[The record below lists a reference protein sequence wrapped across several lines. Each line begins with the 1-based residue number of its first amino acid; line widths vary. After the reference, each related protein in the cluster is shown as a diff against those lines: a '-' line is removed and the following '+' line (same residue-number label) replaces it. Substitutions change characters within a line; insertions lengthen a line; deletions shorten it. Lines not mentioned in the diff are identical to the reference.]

1 MRTNSISSSV
11 TTYSNVK
18 KVESSSKPVEAT
30 EQNKVTEQNK
40 DSVEINR
47 SLIPKDYNT
56 KMQELKRT
64 MVFSNSKYSSFQSLV
79 STIFQTQRKKDL
91 ELGIDAEDFIKMSQ
105 LGSEFKNVKANTVFN
120 LKFQNNIS
128 ENSYWSVKNTSERI
142 VDFAKAI
149 TENDS
154 TKVDKTIEAF
164 KKGYNQAINK
174 FGGVVP
180 SISQNTYNTV
190 MKEFDKWKAEI
201 EANNEVN
208 NTKANSVFD
217 EILK

>member
-1 MRTNSISSSV
+1 MRTNSISA

-128 ENSYWSVKNTSERI
+128 ENNYWSVKNTSERI

-201 EANNEVN
+201 EDNNEVN

>member
-1 MRTNSISSSV
+1 MRTNSISA

-47 SLIPKDYNT
+47 NLIPKNYNT

-154 TKVDKTIEAF
+154 TKVNKTIEAF

-180 SISQNTYNTV
+180 AISQNTYNTV

-208 NTKANSVFD
+208 NTKTNSVFD

>member
-1 MRTNSISSSV
+1 MRTNSISA
-11 TTYSNVK
+11 TTYSSVK
-18 KVESSSKPVEAT
+18 KVESSNKSVNEST
-30 EQNKVTEQNK
+30 EKNK
-40 DSVEINR
+40 DSVEISR

-91 ELGIDAEDFIKMSQ
+91 ELGIDTEDFIKMSQ

-128 ENSYWSVKNTSERI
+128 ENNYWSVKNTSERI

>member
-1 MRTNSISSSV
+1 MRTNSISA

-128 ENSYWSVKNTSERI
+128 ENNYWSVKNTSERI

-154 TKVDKTIEAF
+154 TKVDKAIEAF

-190 MKEFDKWKAEI
+190 MKEFDKWKSEI
-201 EANNEVN
+201 EDNNEVN